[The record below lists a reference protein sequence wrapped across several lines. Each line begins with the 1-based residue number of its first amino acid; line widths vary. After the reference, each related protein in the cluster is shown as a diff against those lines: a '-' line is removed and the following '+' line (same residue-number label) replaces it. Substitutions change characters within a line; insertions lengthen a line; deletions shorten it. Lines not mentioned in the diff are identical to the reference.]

1 MVTRLLSVSA
11 QGYDDMFESGNF
23 KRRKRM
29 RRHSYRTG
37 LYKEWMA
44 AGQSQLYRPTYPG
57 TALYMSGYTTAYP
70 NPLTAS
76 YSSPVL
82 PQLSPPC
89 PPSYPQYSYV
99 DNSSAAS
106 AAASSLSSFSSGSAS
121 LRGHTASDS
130 DRTYPHQFI
139 NSTGFL

>member
-1 MVTRLLSVSA
+1 
-11 QGYDDMFESGNF
+11 MFESGNF

-57 TALYMSGYTTAYP
+57 TLYMSGYTTAYP
-70 NPLTAS
+70 SPLTS
-76 YSSPVL
+76 YTPL

-89 PPSYPQYSYV
+89 PPSYHQYSYV
-99 DNSSAAS
+99 DNGSAAS

-121 LRGHTASDS
+121 LRGHSASDS